1 MTKTFSPSE
10 AALSV
15 FELAKR
21 QPQFVLR
28 FCIIYALGVML
39 TYALAGGT
47 GVGQAMQGY
56 MALAA
61 SGKPPNPERI
71 LEVLSPAGPG
81 FAIIMIV
88 GLLTGALTSAMG
100 LRKAIRDEDQGL
112 FGLQF
117 GKDEVNVILAM
128 LLVGVILFGINF
140 GVSMIGGIVG
150 GANPAFVFLALMVS
164 LVAMGIVGVRLSQF
178 GVLTIAQGK
187 VAVIPS
193 WAETKGQAW
202 RFLGAY
208 LLWLVV
214 ASVIAILAQSIG
226 TLGASALGVKVGV
239 GMPASLAEFS
249 KPGWLLFT
257 LVYGLASG
265 LGNLGMICV
274 GAYAWH
280 QMRGDLP
287 VSAQTR

>member
-28 FCIIYALGVML
+28 FCIIYALTLMA
-39 TYALAGGT
+39 TYALAGAT
-47 GVGQAMQGY
+47 GVGKAMQDY
-56 MALAA
+56 VALAGT
-61 SGKPPNPERI
+61 GKPPNPERV
-71 LEVLSPAGPG
+71 LEVLSPAAVG
-81 FAIIMIV
+81 FGVIV
-88 GLLTGALTSAMG
+88 VFGLVTGAITSAMG

-117 GKDEVNVILAM
+117 GKDEINLLLAT
-128 LLVGVILFGINF
+128 LLFAATLVAINF
-140 GVSMIGGIVG
+140 GISLVGGLIGGGNVG
-150 GANPAFVFLALMVS
+150 AMFLAFFVS
-164 LVAMGIVGVRLSQF
+164 LIAMSFVGVRLCQF
-178 GVLTIAQGK
+178 GVLTIANQK
-187 VAVIPS
+187 VEVKKS
-193 WAETKGQAW
+193 WFETKGQGW

-208 LLWLVV
+208 LLWIII
-214 ASVIAILAQSIG
+214 ASIIALIAQSIG
-226 TLGASALGVKVGV
+226 TLGANAMSVKVGA
-239 GMPASLAEFS
+239 GMPATLAEFAA
-249 KPGWLLFT
+249 PGWLFFT

-265 LGNLGMICV
+265 FGNLGMICV

-287 VSAQTR
+287 APKVII